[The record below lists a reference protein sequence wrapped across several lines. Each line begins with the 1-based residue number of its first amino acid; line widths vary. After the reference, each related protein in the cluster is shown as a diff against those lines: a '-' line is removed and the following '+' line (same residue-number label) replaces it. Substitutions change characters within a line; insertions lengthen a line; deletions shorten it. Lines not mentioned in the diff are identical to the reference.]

1 MRRIVDTARDV
12 AGSRYAAL
20 EVIGADGLLGQF
32 LQVGMDEEE
41 VRPIGELPKG
51 GVLRVLIED
60 PKPIRLTGIAPNSQ
74 HAGHDRR
81 SDAYHPKDLHP
92 KVFLNETP
100 FQPLRTQM
108 DLVVFNRL
116 DVLGCDA

>member
-1 MRRIVDTARDV
+1 MRLVGEARVGFPQRKVHGVEDC
-12 AGSRYAAL
+12 ATN
-20 EVIGADGLLGQF
+20 EHENADGNAPD
-32 LQVGMDEEE
+32 VSH
-41 VRPIGELPKG
+41 PP
-51 GVLRVLIED
+51 
-60 PKPIRLTGIAPNSQ
+60 TPNSQ